1 MKLRSQSFAA
11 ILAGAVLA
19 PALLVLTGAPANAQ
33 DTAAADLFQKKCM
46 TCHAE
51 NAPAAIKGPPL
62 KGVFG
67 RAIAGARGYNYSNGL
82 KAKTGVWT
90 DANLNTFL
98 AGPMAFAPGA
108 KMKASLADPAQRAQI
123 IGVLKTL
130 K

>member
-1 MKLRSQSFAA
+1 
-11 ILAGAVLA
+11 
-19 PALLVLTGAPANAQ
+19 
-33 DTAAADLFQKKCM
+33 M